1 MSVSSGVSIIWIYCS
16 FNSEALSL
24 KTHWGYGH
32 IGDMLV
38 YLGDI
43 SNAHNLYRYIRY
55 MYIQVNTHTS
65 PPTFILPKY

>member
-1 MSVSSGVSIIWIYCS
+1 
-16 FNSEALSL
+16 
-24 KTHWGYGH
+24 
-32 IGDMLV
+32 MLV

-43 SNAHNLYRYIRY
+43 SNAHNLYIRY